1 MTKQLFYSVFDD
13 MNREKTKENVLIAL
27 KSIATLIPALGGTL
41 TTVWSDIEAIQAKRK
56 HERLENFYVE
66 LKNDLENVKEQLD
79 VAFISKPDF
88 LDIFELTARYIVNER
103 TEEKRILFRNIF
115 LNSMIKKDCNYD
127 KTEKFLRTLEQMNS
141 LELLILRV
149 LWDPERFNELQGEI
163 IRDPNQARPGVRNM
177 IHYSM
182 VYEFSEVLCELI
194 RAEKEDVLE
203 AMYFLEINRLVT
215 EKSANYR
222 VKTNGHPI
230 HTLDGSLTLRGKDF
244 ISFIIR

>member
-1 MTKQLFYSVFDD
+1 M
-13 MNREKTKENVLIAL
+13 
-27 KSIATLIPALGGTL
+27 
-41 TTVWSDIEAIQAKRK
+41 
-56 HERLENFYVE
+56 
-66 LKNDLENVKEQLD
+66 
-79 VAFISKPDF
+79 
-88 LDIFELTARYIVNER
+88 
-103 TEEKRILFRNIF
+103 
-115 LNSMIKKDCNYD
+115 
-127 KTEKFLRTLEQMNS
+127 RTLEQMNS

-230 HTLDGSLTLRGKDF
+230 HTLDGRLTLRGKDF